1 MKKSVRYD
9 RRSFPRHQ
17 LVYSLNI
24 DSQLTGRKFGQL
36 VDVSLEGM
44 RVLCTSPVKREGV
57 YELSFHLP
65 PDIYGD
71 DEIHFTA
78 ESVWTCPGPNKG
90 TCLSGFRVTQY
101 WQRSHNHVALSSVIS
116 DYESF
121 LKQL

>member
-1 MKKSVRYD
+1 MKNSVSYD

-17 LVYSLNI
+17 LEYALNI
-24 DSQLTGRKFGQL
+24 DSQVSGRKFGRL
-36 VDVSLEGM
+36 VDVSLEGI
-44 RVLCTSPVKREGV
+44 RAICDIPVKREQV

-65 PDIYGD
+65 PDVYGD

-78 ESVWTCPGPNKG
+78 QSIWTCPGPRKG

-101 WQRSHNHVALSSVIS
+101 WQRTHNHAALSSVIS

-121 LKQL
+121 LRQL

>member
-1 MKKSVRYD
+1 MKNSVGYD
-9 RRSFPRHQ
+9 RRSFPRHK
-17 LVYSLNI
+17 LEYCLNI

-36 VDVSLEGM
+36 IDVSLEGI
-44 RVLCTSPVKREGV
+44 RAICTTPVKRQSV

-65 PDIYGD
+65 PEVYGD

-78 ESVWTCPGPNKG
+78 ESVWTCPGPRRG

-101 WQRSHNHVALSSVIS
+101 WQRTHNHMALSSVIN

-121 LKQL
+121 LRQL